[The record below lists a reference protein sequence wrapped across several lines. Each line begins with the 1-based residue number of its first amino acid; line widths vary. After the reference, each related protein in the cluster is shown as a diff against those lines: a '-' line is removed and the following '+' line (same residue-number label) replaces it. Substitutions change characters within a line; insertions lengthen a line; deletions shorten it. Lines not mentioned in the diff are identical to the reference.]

1 MDGLKMDEYALDT
14 IAALSGLVIPA
25 EYREGV
31 LRQWRLNQALAAPL
45 LAFELP
51 NDVPPAPVFKP

>member
-1 MDGLKMDEYALDT
+1 MDEHSMDAT
-14 IAALSGLVIPA
+14 AALSGLVIPT

-51 NDVPPAPVFKP
+51 DGVPPAPVFEP